1 MSEQQSEVRE
11 GAPSHSPT
19 LSCVSG
25 TGGLQA
31 EPPTTDGLVLGL
43 NEMPAVAAET
53 VADNSPNLGCGP
65 D

>member
-1 MSEQQSEVRE
+1 MRRRYSDTKPNAATDRSTVE
-11 GAPSHSPT
+11 
-19 LSCVSG
+19 
-25 TGGLQA
+25 A

-43 NEMPAVAAET
+43 NEMPAVPAET

>member
-1 MSEQQSEVRE
+1 MSAV
-11 GAPSHSPT
+11 
-19 LSCVSG
+19 
-25 TGGLQA
+25 QA

-43 NEMPAVAAET
+43 NEMPAVPAET